1 MNLQI
6 LIEQSTKRVE
16 EQNHPYYWCADGYKF
31 DNKNLALWYEKEK
44 GSFATFVDSQIDG
57 IREQLQTPIDMDR
70 NYNVDYLKYLQSK
83 YREMHLFFSGGSDS
97 VTVLETA
104 VDNNIKIDKLICL
117 VCDDIELEC
126 NREIRRCALPAIE
139 KNRDHFGTSE
149 IVSTTFNQHA
159 VAYKDP
165 LAFFNISGAV
175 TTQFRSAL
183 DTNPNIV
190 LQKDTVYIKG
200 SDKPQLIKYKERW
213 YTVFID
219 TQMGGDYKHPNV
231 KCFWLDAHNIKSY
244 VKDALL
250 YRQYLLENNLV
261 KQGLQYF
268 KPNQGEETGAV
279 LGRSR
284 VINADAQLVKNQ
296 KYDSSKAMQR
306 THDAIDANHY
316 DLLINYYTA
325 KKTFYSILPDF
336 DNPGKFAWF
345 IDMDTLDVYTQ
356 EQLIPNGFEG
366 V

>member
-1 MNLQI
+1 MDLQT
-6 LIEQSTKRVE
+6 LTEQSTKRVL
-16 EQNHPYYWCADGYKF
+16 EQRHPYYWTADGYRF

-44 GSFATFVDSQIDG
+44 GSFTTFVDSRIDV

-70 NYNVDYLKYLQSK
+70 NYNIDYLKYLKSV
-83 YREMHLFFSGGSDS
+83 YSEMHLFFSGGSDS
-97 VTVLETA
+97 VTILETA
-104 VDNNIKIDKLICL
+104 VANNIEIDRLICL
-117 VCDDIELEC
+117 TCDDIELEC
-126 NREIRRCALPAIE
+126 NREIRQCALPVIE
-139 KNRDHFGTSE
+139 KYRSNFGTSE
-149 IVSTTFNQHA
+149 IVSTTFEQHA
-159 VAYKDP
+159 RAYKDP

-183 DTNPNIV
+183 DINPNIV

-200 SDKPQLIKYKERW
+200 SDKPQLIKYKDRW
-213 YTVFID
+213 YAVFID
-219 TQMGGDYKHPNV
+219 TQMAGDYKNPDV
-231 KCFWLDAHNIKSY
+231 KFFWLDAHNIKSY

-284 VINADAQLVKNQ
+284 VINADAQHVKNQ

-306 THDAIDANHY
+306 THDAIDANQY

-336 DNPGKFAWF
+336 NNPGKFAWF
-345 IDMDTLDVYTQ
+345 IDMDTLEVYTQ
-356 EQLIPNGFEG
+356 GQLIPNGWEG

>member
-1 MNLQI
+1 MDLQT
-6 LIEQSTKRVE
+6 LTEQSTKRVL
-16 EQNHPYYWCADGYKF
+16 EQRHPYYWTADGYRF

-44 GSFATFVDSQIDG
+44 GSFTTFVDSRIDV

-70 NYNVDYLKYLQSK
+70 NYNIDYLKYLKSV
-83 YREMHLFFSGGSDS
+83 YSEMHLFFSGGSDS
-97 VTVLETA
+97 VTILETA
-104 VDNNIKIDKLICL
+104 VANNIEIDRLICL
-117 VCDDIELEC
+117 TCDDIELEC
-126 NREIRRCALPAIE
+126 NREIRQCALPVIE
-139 KNRDHFGTSE
+139 KYRSNFGTSE
-149 IVSTTFNQHA
+149 IVSTTFEQHA
-159 VAYKDP
+159 RAYKDP
-165 LAFFNISGAV
+165 LAFFNISGVV
-175 TTQFRSAL
+175 TTPFRSAL

-200 SDKPQLIKYKERW
+200 SDKPQLIKYKDRW
-213 YTVFID
+213 YAVFID
-219 TQMGGDYKHPNV
+219 TQMAGDYKNPDV
-231 KCFWLDAHNIKSY
+231 KFFWLDAHNIKSY

-284 VINADAQLVKNQ
+284 VINADAQHVKNQ

-306 THDAIDANHY
+306 THDAIDANQY

-336 DNPGKFAWF
+336 NNPGKFAWF
-345 IDMDTLDVYTQ
+345 IDMDTLEVYTQ
-356 EQLIPNGFEG
+356 EQLIPNGWEG